1 MYFIACHNITEIYV
15 HQTQRNM
22 PSCLHE
28 QTLAR
33 TVHRYKMGFAAKAV
47 CQIQVKLYYKI
58 MKTTQIGQLHHDS
71 RILDGKRAKHK
82 FDIYDNFDEKI
93 R

>member
-1 MYFIACHNITEIYV
+1 
-15 HQTQRNM
+15 M

-58 MKTTQIGQLHHDS
+58 MKTTLSDT
-71 RILDGKRAKHK
+71 
-82 FDIYDNFDEKI
+82 DEEYHSNNSVFS
-93 R
+93 

>member
-1 MYFIACHNITEIYV
+1 
-15 HQTQRNM
+15 M
-22 PSCLHE
+22 PSLHE

-58 MKTTQIGQLHHDS
+58 IKATLSDT
-71 RILDGKRAKHK
+71 
-82 FDIYDNFDEKI
+82 DEEYHSSNSIFNWKCTSTY
-93 R
+93 